1 MDPTRISIA
10 RVLALDVPLSWQD
23 AVAVTHEAAVLSEV
37 NAAMNARPS
46 LVTAESCFITKDGAV
61 ELPDTT
67 DYESPEDV
75 ARLLRDLLAGRD
87 APDEVEALA
96 YGVAVHELSSDLAA
110 LPVGNRHALIAKLA
124 TRAIAAEHA
133 PPTRAV
139 DATPSPETP
148 TSAATSARETVPAP
162 PAPLRPVLVP
172 PRTLRPPFVATPSI
186 TPGLRPPFVATGDS
200 AAATARVLDDPAPVP
215 EPASAA
221 ELERLRQRTV
231 ERARPGGLGGALR
244 RALPWL
250 TWRHDSADPRVLGG
264 AAVVMAALV
273 AAVWR
278 GQGVPPATT
287 PGRAT
292 TPPGLAASANAA
304 AGASTSGAPT
314 TPTTTG
320 TTGGSSTVGP
330 AASTAVAANTAPATG
345 AMAAPT
351 RARRQPAPAEASTD
365 APIVITPAES
375 SAASAPPAVAPPPTT
390 VAPSASATS
399 PATVADSPRRAAPS
413 GTPAAPPRAAAR
425 VPLYTAADAGVTPPV
440 MLRQQLPSPLEPSVD
455 APDDWPFLE
464 LVIDE
469 RGAVE
474 AVRLRAKSL
483 APGQTLY
490 RHRMLLA
497 AAKAWQFEPAT
508 RDGQPVRFLLRVPL
522 EP

>member
-23 AVAVTHEAAVLSEV
+23 AVAVAHEAAVLSEV

-61 ELPDTT
+61 ELPDTA
-67 DYESPEDV
+67 DHESPEDV
-75 ARLLRDLLAGRD
+75 ARLLRELLAGRD

-124 TRAIAAEHA
+124 IRAIAAEQA
-133 PPTRAV
+133 PPTRAF
-139 DATPSPETP
+139 DAPPPRTASPAGPLVPDTTPSPTP
-148 TSAATSARETVPAP
+148 VPP
-162 PAPLRPVLVP
+162 RPVLVP
-172 PRTLRPPFVATPSI
+172 PRAQRPPFVATPTMAPS
-186 TPGLRPPFVATGDS
+186 LRPPFVAGGDA
-200 AAATARVLDDPAPVP
+200 AAATARVLDDPAPAP
-215 EPASAA
+215 EPATAA
-221 ELERLRQRTV
+221 ELERIRQRTV
-231 ERARPGGLGGALR
+231 ERQRPGGLGAALR

-273 AAVWR
+273 AALWR
-278 GQGVPPATT
+278 GQGVPPV
-287 PGRAT
+287 PR
-292 TPPGLAASANAA
+292 
-304 AGASTSGAPT
+304 SGP
-314 TPTTTG
+314 
-320 TTGGSSTVGP
+320 
-330 AASTAVAANTAPATG
+330 PATG
-345 AMAAPT
+345 FAAAVEVPTRSPESPATPSGTGAITATAAPPATTATPTAPIGSTAPT
-351 RARRQPAPAEASTD
+351 RARRRPAPDDAAGL
-365 APIVITPAES
+365 APIVIAPADPRPATS
-375 SAASAPPAVAPPPTT
+375 DAPVATAPAPVATSAPG
-390 VAPSASATS
+390 APSSG
-399 PATVADSPRRAAPS
+399 PADAPRRATPS
-413 GTPAAPPRAAAR
+413 SAPAAPPARGGSR
-425 VPLYTAADAGVTPPV
+425 VPLYAAGDAGVTPPV
-440 MLRQQLPSPLEPSVD
+440 MLRQQLPSPLEPAAE
-455 APDDWPFLE
+455 APADWPFLE

-474 AVRLRAKSL
+474 AVRLRATSL

-508 RDGQPVRFLLRVPL
+508 RDGVPVRYLLRVPL

>member
-23 AVAVTHEAAVLSEV
+23 AVAVAHEAAVLSEV

-61 ELPDTT
+61 ELPDTA
-67 DYESPEDV
+67 DHESPEDV
-75 ARLLRDLLAGRD
+75 ARLLRELLAGRD

-124 TRAIAAEHA
+124 IRAIAAEQA
-133 PPTRAV
+133 PPTRAF
-139 DATPSPETP
+139 DAPPPRAASPAGPLVPDTTPSAAPVPPTP
-148 TSAATSARETVPAP
+148 P
-162 PAPLRPVLVP
+162 RPVLVP
-172 PRTLRPPFVATPSI
+172 PRAQRPPFVATPSMA
-186 TPGLRPPFVATGDS
+186 PSLRPPFVAGGDA
-200 AAATARVLDDPAPVP
+200 AAATARVLDDPAPAP
-215 EPASAA
+215 EPATEA

-231 ERARPGGLGGALR
+231 ERQRPGGLGAALR

-278 GQGVPPATT
+278 GQGLPPAPPSGPPATAIT
-287 PGRAT
+287 AAAEVPTRSAAPTAAPPSSGAITATGAPPAAST
-292 TPPGLAASANAA
+292 TPALTSPVGPTAPARARRRPASDDAAGLAPIVIAPADPRPATSDAPVGTAPAPVATSAPV
-304 AGASTSGAPT
+304 ASTSG
-314 TPTTTG
+314 
-320 TTGGSSTVGP
+320 P
-330 AASTAVAANTAPATG
+330 ADT
-345 AMAAPT
+345 
-351 RARRQPAPAEASTD
+351 
-365 APIVITPAES
+365 
-375 SAASAPPAVAPPPTT
+375 
-390 VAPSASATS
+390 
-399 PATVADSPRRAAPS
+399 PRRATPPS
-413 GTPAAPPRAAAR
+413 TQPVPPARAGSR
-425 VPLYTAADAGVTPPV
+425 VPLYAAGDAGVTPPV
-440 MLRQQLPSPLEPSVD
+440 MLRQQLPSPLEPATE
-455 APDDWPFLE
+455 APADWPFLE

-474 AVRLRAKSL
+474 AVRLRATSL

-508 RDGQPVRFLLRVPL
+508 RDGVPVRYLLRVPL